1 MSRILFNFLLE
12 LCTLPWLG
20 EFFKFIVLLLMENAF
35 ASQKIGSRHFYLC
48 SQAKLFSRLL
58 SSSPRQREIIHPP
71 GFFKS
76 LLLPEERLRE
86 VGEEPMRAHKSFDQI
101 PSYGCFFKFSTENF
115 NLGYNSVSCI
125 KCDESS
131 ELVVYQLT
139 KIISKST

>member
-1 MSRILFNFLLE
+1 
-12 LCTLPWLG
+12 
-20 EFFKFIVLLLMENAF
+20 MENAF
-35 ASQKIGSRHFYLC
+35 ANQKIGPRHFYLC

-58 SSSPRQREIIHPP
+58 SSSPRQREITHPP
-71 GFFKS
+71 GFLKS

-125 KCDESS
+125 KCISANKNYLQKYVTVLFFASD
-131 ELVVYQLT
+131 YQF
-139 KIISKST
+139 IMYRF